1 MEQNKNES
9 PVIQRL
15 KIYFET
21 KGISN
26 SMLCEATG
34 LSSASVSRILTG
46 KVEPHKST
54 IQKVVKCYPE
64 LNPNWV
70 FSGEGKMIQEP
81 SSKIDWR
88 EEAFTAIKEENSFL
102 KKQLEL
108 LNNVVNTLLQKPNFP
123 NGSLQVGKLI
133 KLQDLGDCAG
143 DSSLAQAS

>member
-1 MEQNKNES
+1 MQVKSNLRPE
-9 PVIQRL
+9 IQRL
-15 KIYFET
+15 KIFMEYQ
-21 KGISN
+21 GISN
-26 SMLCEATG
+26 RS
-34 LSSASVSRILTG
+34 LSQALEITEPSVSRLISGQTT
-46 KVEPHKST
+46 PRKST
-54 IQKVVKCYPE
+54 INKLFEVYPT
-64 LNPNWV
+64 LNRVWLFTGN
-70 FSGEGKMIQEP
+70 GEMIQEP
-81 SSKIDWR
+81 SAKIDWR